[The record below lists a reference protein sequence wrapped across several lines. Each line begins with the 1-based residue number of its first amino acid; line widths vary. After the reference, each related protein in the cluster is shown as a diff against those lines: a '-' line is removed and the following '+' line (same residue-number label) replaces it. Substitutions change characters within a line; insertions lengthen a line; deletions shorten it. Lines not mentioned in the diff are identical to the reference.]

1 MPSLHPAVIPAE
13 TPLARARSLETLEA
27 AYAAWLEL
35 RLAQGSARLRWRE
48 ESLRLE
54 EQGAFLV
61 GAVRAAVG
69 PGPAGPGALAQLD
82 GYVDEAAG
90 RLRAARERLA
100 AEQQEAEAAHER
112 ACAELRETL
121 RTRAARYL
129 LQAPPRL
136 RLLPQRVGGGR
147 SVLHLERVG
156 DDDAVLLLRLFTGAL
171 PSRYGFLRDECT
183 EDAALPPAPLYAE
196 EGVAAHEV
204 RPDAAALAGRLR
216 AGPEFLPV
224 RGCLPLLVSG
234 PGGVEVL
241 MRFQQRGPVLEAEIA
256 EGAGFRAVL
265 TREEAEHCTGRLLRL
280 QLEGRLRLEVEVG

>member
-27 AYAAWLEL
+27 AYADWLEL

-61 GAVRAAVG
+61 GAMRAAVG
-69 PGPAGPGALAQLD
+69 PGSAGPGALAQLD

-100 AEQQEAEAAHER
+100 AEQQEAEAAYER

-171 PSRYGFLRDECT
+171 PSRYGFLRDDST
-183 EDAALPPAPLYAE
+183 EDAALPPPVLYPD
-196 EGVAAHEV
+196 EGVREDAL
-204 RPDAAALAGRLR
+204 RPDAAALAARLR
-216 AGPEFLPV
+216 EAAEFLPL
-224 RGCLPLLVSG
+224 RGCLPLRVPG
-234 PGGVEVL
+234 PGGSERL
-241 MRFQQRGPVLEAEIA
+241 FRFLQRGPVLEAEVA
-256 EGAGFRAVL
+256 DGPGFRSLL
-265 TREEAEHCTGRLLRL
+265 TRDEAERCTGQLLRL
-280 QLEGRLRLEVEVG
+280 QLQGRLHLEVEVG